1 MKRIKIDSSM
11 ITRDP
16 AEASIVSKNL
26 EDFGYDGAY
35 TFEGPHE
42 PFLPLAAAALATE
55 KLELS
60 TSIAVAFS
68 RNPMTLA
75 NIGYDLQLMSK
86 GRFTLGLG
94 SQIKPHIEKRYSMP
108 WSSPAKRM
116 KEMVN
121 AIKAIW
127 SCWHEGK
134 DLDFRGNFY
143 QHTLMTPIF
152 NPGENP
158 YGLPKIYVAGVGP
171 LMTQAA
177 AESGDGF
184 LVHPFHTTK
193 FLENITMPSVKK
205 GLELN
210 SGKEFDI
217 SIGIMIAT
225 GITDEE
231 IGNARDAC
239 KAQIGFY
246 GSTPAYKVVLEQH
259 GWEGIQLELNT
270 LSKKGLWHDMP
281 SLISDEML
289 ESIAVTGTPNE
300 VSSMIL
306 DRYGSIASRI
316 APSIFSGDPE
326 LNKVLIKSLKDKL

>member
-1 MKRIKIDSSM
+1 MKKIKIDCSM

-16 AEASIVSKNL
+16 AEASSISKNL
-26 EDFGYDGAY
+26 EDLGYDGAY

-42 PFLPLAAAALATE
+42 PFLPLAAAALATK
-55 KLELS
+55 KLELL

-75 NIGYDLQLMSK
+75 NLGYDLQLMSK

-127 SCWHEGK
+127 GCWHEGK
-134 DLDFRGNFY
+134 DLDFRGEFY
-143 QHTLMTPIF
+143 KHTLMTPFF
-152 NPGENP
+152 NPGKNP
-158 YGLPKIYVAGVGP
+158 FGLPKIYVAGVGP

-177 AESGDGF
+177 AESADGF
-184 LVHPFHTTK
+184 LVHPFHTNK
-193 FLENITMPSVKK
+193 FLENITFPSIKK
-205 GLELN
+205 GLEIID
-210 SGKEFDI
+210 KKQFDI
-217 SIGIMIAT
+217 SIGVMIAT
-225 GITDEE
+225 GMNEKDISS
-231 IGNARDAC
+231 ARDAC

-259 GWEGIQLELNT
+259 GWEAVQPELNKLT
-270 LSKKGLWHDMP
+270 KQGLWQEIP
-281 SLISDEML
+281 NLISDEML
-289 ESIAVTGTPNE
+289 ESMAVTGKPEE
-300 VSSMIL
+300 VSTKIL
-306 DRYGSIASRI
+306 ERYGNVATRI
-316 APSIFSGDPE
+316 APSVFSGDPE
-326 LNKVLIKSLKDKL
+326 IISEIIRNLRRIL

>member
-1 MKRIKIDSSM
+1 MKKIKIDCSM

-16 AEASIVSKNL
+16 SEASKASKEL
-26 EDFGYDGAY
+26 EDLGYDGAY

-55 KLELS
+55 KLELL

-68 RNPMTLA
+68 RSPMTLA

-86 GRFTLGLG
+86 GRFTLGIG

-116 KEMVN
+116 KEMVD

-127 SCWHEGK
+127 GCWHEGK
-134 DLDFRGNFY
+134 DLDFKGEFY

-158 YGLPKIYVAGVGP
+158 FGLPKIYVAGVGP
-171 LMTQAA
+171 MMTQAA

-184 LVHPFHTTK
+184 IVHPFHTTK
-193 FLENITMPSVKK
+193 FLENITLPSIKK
-205 GLELN
+205 GLEL
-210 SGKEFDI
+210 SAAKEFDI
-217 SIGIMIAT
+217 SLGVMVAT

-231 IGNARDAC
+231 IAKARDAC

-246 GSTPAYKVVLEQH
+246 GSTPAYRVVLEQH
-259 GWEGIQLELNT
+259 GWEGVQQDLNQLT
-270 LSKKGLWHDMP
+270 KKGEWHKIAGF
-281 SLISDEML
+281 ISDEML
-289 ESIAVTGTPNE
+289 ESMAVTGTPLEISREIKN
-300 VSSMIL
+300 
-306 DRYGSIASRI
+306 RYGDIASRI
-316 APSIFSGDPE
+316 APSIFSGDHQVTSE
-326 LNKVLIKSLKDKL
+326 IIHNLRKQS

>member
-1 MKRIKIDSSM
+1 MKKIKIDCSM

-16 AEASIVSKNL
+16 AEASKASKEL
-26 EDFGYDGAY
+26 EDLGYDGAY

-75 NIGYDLQLMSK
+75 NLGYDLQLMSK

-127 SCWHEGK
+127 GCWHEGK
-134 DLDFRGNFY
+134 DLDFKGEFY
-143 QHTLMTPIF
+143 KHTLMTPIF
-152 NPGENP
+152 NPGKNP
-158 YGLPKIYVAGVGP
+158 FGLPKIYVAGVGP

-184 LVHPFHTTK
+184 LVHPFHTSK
-193 FLENITMPSVKK
+193 FLENITLPSVKK
-205 GLELN
+205 GLEMVQP
-210 SGKEFDI
+210 KEFDI
-217 SIGIMIAT
+217 SVGVMVAT
-225 GITDEE
+225 GISDAE
-231 IGNARDAC
+231 IIKARNAC

-259 GWEGIQLELNT
+259 GWEDIQLELNSLT
-270 LSKKGLWHDMP
+270 KKGLWQDIP
-281 SLISDEML
+281 NIISDEML
-289 ESIAVTGTPNE
+289 ENIAVTGTPSE
-300 VSSMIL
+300 VSEKISE
-306 DRYGSIASRI
+306 RYGKIASRI
-316 APSIFSGDPE
+316 APSIFSGDHAVTAE
-326 LNKVLIKSLKDKL
+326 LIKCLKG

>member
-1 MKRIKIDSSM
+1 MKKIKIDCSM

-16 AEASIVSKNL
+16 AEASKASKEL
-26 EDFGYDGAY
+26 EDLGYDGAF

-55 KLELS
+55 KLELL

-68 RNPMTLA
+68 RSPMTLA

-86 GRFTLGLG
+86 GRFTLGIG

-116 KEMVN
+116 KEMVD

-127 SCWHEGK
+127 ECWHKGK
-134 DLDFRGNFY
+134 NLDFRGEFY

-158 YGLPKIYVAGVGP
+158 FGLPKIYVAGVGP

-184 LVHPFHTTK
+184 IVHPFHTTK
-193 FLENITMPSVKK
+193 FLENITLPSIKK
-205 GLELN
+205 GLEL
-210 SGKEFDI
+210 STTKEFDI
-217 SIGIMIAT
+217 SLGVMVAT
-225 GITDEE
+225 GTTEEE
-231 IGNARDAC
+231 IAKARDAC
-239 KAQIGFY
+239 KSQIGFY

-259 GWEGIQLELNT
+259 GWDGIQLELNKLT
-270 LSKKGLWHDMP
+270 KEGNWDKIP
-281 SLISDEML
+281 ALISDDML
-289 ESIAVTGTPNE
+289 DTIAVTGSPNE
-300 VSSMIL
+300 VANQL
-306 DRYGSIASRI
+306 LVRYGSIASRI
-316 APSIFSGDPE
+316 APSIFSGDPVITAE
-326 LNKVLIKSLKDKL
+326 LIKCIKTKL

>member
-1 MKRIKIDSSM
+1 M

-16 AEASIVSKNL
+16 AEASKTSKEL
-26 EDFGYDGAY
+26 EDLGYDGAY

-55 KLELS
+55 KLELL

-86 GRFTLGLG
+86 GRFTLGIG
-94 SQIKPHIEKRYSMP
+94 SQIKPHIEKRYSMS

-116 KEMVN
+116 KEMVD

-127 SCWHEGK
+127 ECWHEGR
-134 DLDFRGNFY
+134 DLNFIGEFY

-158 YGLPKIYVAGVGP
+158 FGLPKIYVAGVGP

-184 LVHPFHTTK
+184 IVHPFHTSK
-193 FLENITMPSVKK
+193 FLKNITLPSIKK
-205 GLELN
+205 GLDLCAE
-210 SGKEFDI
+210 KDFDI
-217 SIGIMIAT
+217 SVGVMVAT
-225 GITDEE
+225 GTNDEE
-231 IGNARDAC
+231 ISKARNAC

-246 GSTPAYKVVLEQH
+246 GSTPAYKTVLEQH
-259 GWEGIQLELNT
+259 GWESVQFELNK
-270 LSKKGLWHDMP
+270 LAKEGRWQDMP
-281 SLISDEML
+281 ALISNELL
-289 ESIAVTGTPNE
+289 ESIAITGKPIE
-300 VSSMIL
+300 VSNQIFE
-306 DRYGSIASRI
+306 RYGKIATRI
-316 APSIFSGDPE
+316 APSIFSGDPSTASE
-326 LNKVLIKSLKDKL
+326 LIKSLKS